1 MVIWAISSSESQ
13 ETLESFRDALGLTF
27 PVLMDSSGDVQ
38 GRYRVSPDVR
48 NAAYPQEFIVDPD
61 GYIAY
66 VNNAYE
72 PDEIAAVFDELLAE

>member
-1 MVIWAISSSESQ
+1 
-13 ETLESFRDALGLTF
+13 
-27 PVLMDSSGDVQ
+27 MDEGGQIQ
-38 GRYRVSPDVR
+38 GQYRVTADVP

-72 PDEIAAVFDELLAE
+72 PDEIAAIFDELLAD